1 MRGPWRVL
9 LPLTAAA
16 ALSLLGDSALY
27 TILPSHT
34 AAAGI
39 ALGSVGVI
47 LGANRLVRIFLNSP
61 VGALYDR
68 VGRRAPFIVAMGLGT
83 ASTALYALVRGFWP
97 LLLARLVWGLA
108 WALIMVGSYNI
119 LFDISTPTDR
129 GRITG
134 AYHSL
139 AFLGSAT
146 SMLLSGLLNDWLG
159 YHSTFL
165 LCAVGTG
172 LGMLIALL
180 GLPETARSQTLRRQA
195 VSEAPPRRGWN
206 AHLLSVSY
214 ASFANTFAGNGV
226 LMSTMGLLLSER
238 FGDSVRVGALVL
250 GVASLTGVFLS
261 SRTLLCIVF
270 NWLSGY
276 SSDRLGR
283 RGPVA
288 LLGLMTFLVGNLL
301 LALGMDTRVMVLGF
315 VLAAIG
321 DGVVFT
327 SLAALTGD
335 LVTGERQGVAVGL
348 FATAGDIGAAVGPVV
363 GYLIAE
369 RWGLPWTYLVCAL
382 LIGSACLVLARSG
395 VQRVRTIV
403 DEELRC

>member
-9 LPLTAAA
+9 LPLSTAA

-34 AAAGI
+34 KTAGI
-39 ALGSVGVI
+39 ALGSVGLV

-68 VGRRAPFIVAMGLGT
+68 VGRRGPFIVALGLGT
-83 ASTALYALVRGFWP
+83 TSTAVYALARGFWP
-97 LLLARLVWGLA
+97 LLMARLLWGTA

-119 LFDISTPTDR
+119 LFDISSPTDR

-134 AYHSL
+134 TYHSL

-146 SMLLSGLLNDWLG
+146 SMLLSGFLNDLLG
-159 YHSTFL
+159 YRSTFL
-165 LCAVGTG
+165 ICATGTG
-172 LGMLIALL
+172 LGMLVALVF
-180 GLPETARSQTLRRQA
+180 LPETGRTRSLPESATATASPFRR
-195 VSEAPPRRGWN
+195 WN
-206 AHLLSVSY
+206 GHLLSVSY
-214 ASFANTFAGNGV
+214 ASFAGTFVGNGI
-226 LMSTMGLLLSER
+226 LMSTIGLLLKDR
-238 FGDSVRVGALVL
+238 FGDPAQIGSLVM
-250 GVASLTGVFLS
+250 GVASLTGIFLS

-270 NWLSGY
+270 NLASGY
-276 SSDRLGR
+276 GSDRLGR

-288 LLGLMTFLVGNLL
+288 LTGLLTLLAGLLL
-301 LALGMDTRVMVLGF
+301 LAWGADTRAVILGF
-315 VLAAIG
+315 ILAAIG

-335 LVTGERQGVAVGL
+335 LVAGEGQGMAVGF
-348 FATAGDIGAAVGPVV
+348 FATAGDIGAASGPVL

-369 RWGLPWTYLVCAL
+369 RWGLPWTYLLCAL
-382 LIGSACLVLARSG
+382 LIGSACAILTRSG
-395 VQRVRTIV
+395 IQRVSV
-403 DEELRC
+403 AASQ